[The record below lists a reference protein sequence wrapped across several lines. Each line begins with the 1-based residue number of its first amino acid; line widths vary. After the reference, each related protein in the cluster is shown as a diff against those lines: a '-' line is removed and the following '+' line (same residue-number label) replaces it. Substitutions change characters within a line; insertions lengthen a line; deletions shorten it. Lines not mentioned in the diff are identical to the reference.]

1 MLDDWRG
8 SEYAC
13 VQTASNNVLCH
24 QCKHLMGYFEFLY
37 GSDIIFLLLIIPE
50 KLHRQYL
57 VKKPEEAETDVLFLV
72 NTIQYPRTLKNSIHY
87 SNKPVP
93 PPFFYSDTNPLFGHV
108 LIHLFDKN
116 HVLVVT
122 VEFIWF
128 LLLNILS
135 FNFVPTSAKGS
146 QDSGEARWSVVVLTS
161 HTSHTAFVLDVC
173 CTVQSAHVP
182 FSAAVC
188 PPW

>member
-24 QCKHLMGYFEFLY
+24 HCKHLMGYFEFLY
-37 GSDIIFLLLIIPE
+37 GSDMIFLLLIIPE

-72 NTIQYPRTLKNSIHY
+72 NTIQYPRTLKNNIHY

-93 PPFFYSDTNPLFGHV
+93 PPFFYSDTNPVFGHV
-108 LIHLFDKN
+108 RSNPFVWQKPCSGCNSGIY
-116 HVLVVT
+116 LVFALEYT
-122 VEFIWF
+122 F
-128 LLLNILS
+128 LQLCSNVGQR
-135 FNFVPTSAKGS
+135 F
-146 QDSGEARWSVVVLTS
+146 ARFRRS
-161 HTSHTAFVLDVC
+161 
-173 CTVQSAHVP
+173 
-182 FSAAVC
+182 
-188 PPW
+188 